1 VSHLLSAPFTCF
13 AAVCL
18 ASAGPAVADVSIS
31 YLTPQGEIFIEA
43 NDAHDLRVT
52 FDQQRYLLFS
62 ESRAYLSRRT
72 GRQVHVDDLTSIAA
86 ALHRTGSATRAPASA
101 RSARP
106 QSASARS
113 ASAEAPAAA
122 IVTSVAARDHQA
134 CGRPEGNTADRQA
147 GDDASAVIEHL
158 ACNVELL
165 KRIAG
170 FDIIGRIA
178 PMLLSVMAVPPGA
191 GGRPEPGGIRRGSI
205 SRTKIVNERFTL
217 AALPGQIGQATWQ
230 MIETGRR

>member
-43 NDAHDLRVT
+43 NDAYDLRVT
-52 FDQQRYLLFS
+52 FDHQRYLLFS

-72 GRQVHVDDLTSIAA
+72 GRQVRVDDLTSIAA

-101 RSARP
+101 RSA
-106 QSASARS
+106 SARS
-113 ASAEAPAAA
+113 ASAEAPAIAMA
-122 IVTSVAARDHQA
+122 TPVAARDHQA
-134 CGRPEGNTADRQA
+134 CGRPAGSIADRQA
-147 GDDASAVIEHL
+147 GDDASAVIERL
-158 ACNVELL
+158 ACNVDLL

-191 GGRPEPGGIRRGSI
+191 GGRPEPGGIPPRSI